1 MVLDGDGNVLAN
13 QMAKGTNNLQGYWH
27 NKTEHNSYYVG
38 EGTKL
43 TFLERDEIGASE
55 NGFGGAYRYF
65 TYFCGFPG
73 YKYAGK
79 LMGLSAYGAERKKY
93 KDTHVFELLPAGSVK
108 CLIPDTDRLNSAQV
122 VEEWLASQGV
132 PVRAR
137 RSNEEISEDI
147 EDIAWLIQNE
157 LDRALLHKAKYLVEK
172 TGIKNLCIAGGAGLN
187 AVSNKYLLDNAGID
201 SIYIQPA
208 ASDSGQ
214 CLGDAYYG
222 LYQFDTE
229 YAKRRPLSAYQGKEY
244 SDAEVLQTLDREEAI
259 TYKRMAFSDLAKA
272 AAEQIA
278 EGKIIGWYQGRSEIG
293 PRALGNRSILAD
305 PRKAEMKDTLNHR
318 VKHRERFRPFAPS
331 VLEEE
336 AQKWFDISAPA
347 PYMILNA
354 QVKRPEGIPGATHVD
369 GSARLQTVNKKDNL
383 RYHTLISEFFKLTN
397 VPIVINTSLND
408 NESVPETP
416 QDALNTFLRTGI
428 DVLFMGD
435 YMIEKPEHMINRE
448 QRLEA
453 LNNEWTRIASQ
464 TDVIQQAKSK
474 VLDDKFLSLVR
485 EYVPQGSKAFDYYCE
500 WGEHADLLT
509 QNGYEVVGINEAD
522 SMIENARTRY
532 QKPTFLTKAEFY
544 KQLPVLENKFDLVY
558 SNLWLCI
565 LKQSEHETFLNNIK
579 RLLKNDGTVIL
590 SFCHPAFD
598 YLRES
603 IVSYREVPPHVH
615 YDEEF
620 AYHKIIHENGLE
632 LEDYHRPLAYY
643 VSLFKMHGLGI
654 EYIAESR
661 VLETNFYPDFI
672 FFVLRYE

>member
-1 MVLDGDGNVLAN
+1 MKIIGFNLEETSYGLPLDNGGACLIVDGEVEMLINEERLHRKQYQAGFAQSITYILKNNSLELSDIDLFVASSCLYVLESPEEIHRQLVKHKFAVPIEKIRVCDHHDAHAYTAFYPSPFEKSVVMVLDGDGNVLAN

-305 PRKAEMKDTLNHR
+305 P
-318 VKHRERFRPFAPS
+318 
-331 VLEEE
+331 
-336 AQKWFDISAPA
+336 
-347 PYMILNA
+347 
-354 QVKRPEGIPGATHVD
+354 
-369 GSARLQTVNKKDNL
+369 
-383 RYHTLISEFFKLTN
+383 
-397 VPIVINTSLND
+397 
-408 NESVPETP
+408 
-416 QDALNTFLRTGI
+416 
-428 DVLFMGD
+428 
-435 YMIEKPEHMINRE
+435 
-448 QRLEA
+448 
-453 LNNEWTRIASQ
+453 
-464 TDVIQQAKSK
+464 
-474 VLDDKFLSLVR
+474 
-485 EYVPQGSKAFDYYCE
+485 
-500 WGEHADLLT
+500 
-509 QNGYEVVGINEAD
+509 
-522 SMIENARTRY
+522 
-532 QKPTFLTKAEFY
+532 
-544 KQLPVLENKFDLVY
+544 
-558 SNLWLCI
+558 
-565 LKQSEHETFLNNIK
+565 
-579 RLLKNDGTVIL
+579 
-590 SFCHPAFD
+590 
-598 YLRES
+598 
-603 IVSYREVPPHVH
+603 
-615 YDEEF
+615 
-620 AYHKIIHENGLE
+620 
-632 LEDYHRPLAYY
+632 
-643 VSLFKMHGLGI
+643 
-654 EYIAESR
+654 
-661 VLETNFYPDFI
+661 
-672 FFVLRYE
+672 